1 MIHVR
6 DLWVDRA
13 VLILAIVL
21 VVFGAGKLPQLGE
34 GFGKAILG
42 FKRTMRQDESSSS
55 DPDTPSDT
63 PRHRDVQPADASR
76 EKTRTV
82 L

>member
-1 MIHVR
+1 MFGTFGWIE
-6 DLWVDRA
+6 LF
-13 VLILAIVL
+13 LILAIVL

-34 GFGKAILG
+34 GFGKAIQG
-42 FKRTMRQDESSSS
+42 FKRTMRQDASSLS

-63 PRHRDVQPADASR
+63 PRHCDVQPADASK
-76 EKTRTV
+76 EKTKTV